1 MDQVQPIQRTTVGDV
16 PVLWAEPVQ
25 GDERKLV
32 IWLPGFTDSKDG
44 MQTYLREL
52 AAAGYVAVSFDP
64 LDHGDRGRTSK
75 QEIVDPTTGDFRS
88 PASGMLYRHFWSIVS
103 ETAEEVPSIID
114 WAVGELGVAP
124 SVGMGGI
131 SMGGNIAVV
140 AAALDRRIGVV
151 VAGIAEADWLR
162 PGSSIP
168 LSAPNAYVQSCY
180 DRYNPLTNL
189 TRYQHCPALLFTS
202 GADDSLIPPGGAQ
215 RFVRALTPSYAACP
229 ERLELVMEE
238 GVGHEF
244 TQAMWRLSVR
254 WFERFL

>member
-1 MDQVQPIQRTTVGDV
+1 MDQVQPIQRTTVGGV
-16 PVLWAEPVQ
+16 PVVWAEPMQ

-44 MQTYLREL
+44 MQRYLREL

-64 LDHGDRGRTSK
+64 LDHGERSRLAEQDV
-75 QEIVDPTTGDFRS
+75 VDPTTGEFVS
-88 PASGMLYRHFWSIVS
+88 PTSGMQYRHFWSIVA
-103 ETAEEVPSIID
+103 ETAEEVPSVID
-114 WAVGELGVAP
+114 WAIGELGVAP

-151 VAGIAEADWLR
+151 AAGIAEADWLR
-162 PGSSIP
+162 AGSTIP
-168 LSAPNAYVQSCY
+168 LSAPNAYIQSCY

-189 TRYQHCPALLFTS
+189 AHYQHCPALLFTC
-202 GADDSLIPPGGAQ
+202 GADDTLIPPGGAQ
-215 RFVRALTPSYAACP
+215 RFAQALTPSYAACP
-229 ERLELVMEE
+229 ERLGLVMED

-244 TQAMWRLSVR
+244 TQTMWLSSLR